1 MVEGKVEAGRNAR
14 ELLLRECRGVLS
26 THSVDMP
33 GYPFGSVVPYSLD
46 RSGMPVILIS
56 SIAQHTRNL
65 LADPRLS
72 LIVSERE
79 AADVQ
84 ASSRLTLLADAGP
97 LGDDVDARERY
108 YRLFPQ
114 AHDYHRTHDFAFFR
128 LEVVRARYIGGFGEI
143 HWLEPSEI
151 IKANPFSRADE
162 SRIVEHMNA
171 DHSDALRHCCR
182 CAHIPLAEEDA
193 ARMAGADGEGFH
205 LIAGSRL
212 HWLAY
217 PAPASN
223 LAEARQA
230 LVAMARRA
238 C

>member
-1 MVEGKVEAGRNAR
+1 MEEKVEVGRSAR

-46 RSGMPVILIS
+46 RSGLPVILIS

-65 LADPRLS
+65 RADPRLS

-84 ASSRLTLLADAGP
+84 ASSRLTLLADAVP
-97 LGDDVDARERY
+97 LGEDEDAGERY
-108 YRLFPQ
+108 YRLFPHAQ
-114 AHDYHRTHDFAFFR
+114 DYHRTHDFAFFR
-128 LEVVRARYIGGFGEI
+128 LKVVRARYIGGFGEI

-151 IKANPFSRADE
+151 IRANPFSRADE
-162 SRIVEHMNA
+162 RRIVEHMNT
-171 DHSDALRHCCR
+171 DHADALRHYCR
-182 CAHIPLAEEDA
+182 CARIPALENESVL
-193 ARMAGADGEGFH
+193 MAGADGEGFH
-205 LIAGSRL
+205 LMAGAYL
-212 HWLAY
+212 YWLAY
-217 PAPASN
+217 TAPIGT
-223 LAEARQA
+223 LMEARQA

>member
-1 MVEGKVEAGRNAR
+1 MEEKIEVGRSAR

-26 THSVDMP
+26 THSVDVP
-33 GYPFGSVVPYSLD
+33 GYPFGSVVPYSMD
-46 RSGMPVILIS
+46 RSGRPVILIS

-72 LIVSERE
+72 LIVAEHDAE
-79 AADVQ
+79 DVQ

-97 LGDDVDARERY
+97 LGEDEDAMERY

-114 AHDYHRTHDFAFFR
+114 AHGYHRTHDFAFFR

-143 HWLEPSEI
+143 HWLKPPEV
-151 IKANPFSRADE
+151 IKANPFNRADE
-162 SRIVEHMNA
+162 TRIVEHMNA
-171 DHSDALRHCCR
+171 DHSDALRHYCR
-182 CAHIPLAEEDA
+182 CAHIPLDEGDA

-205 LIAGSRL
+205 LLAGSRL

-217 PAPASN
+217 SSPASN
-223 LAEARQA
+223 LMEARQA
-230 LVAMARRA
+230 LVDMARRA